1 MSSDVPQPSTPPPP
15 PIITRRKRKPF
26 DWSTAGILAVMSTAA
41 AAVYFRDGRDRFLEI
56 LFHDLR
62 LFADVL
68 AKVAAGCLIGAF
80 LARLMPRELV
90 AKWIGA
96 ESGLVGL
103 LIATL
108 LGAVLPGGP
117 VTIYP
122 IASAFLVVGADVG
135 ATIAFI
141 TSWTLLGYTRALV
154 WEIPFFGL
162 EFVMWRTLL
171 STPLPI
177 IAGLLARLI
186 IRTVAPHWESKP

>member
-1 MSSDVPQPSTPPPP
+1 MTTVEPTPPPP
-15 PIITRRKRKPF
+15 APLKRRKRKPF
-26 DWSTAGILAVMSTAA
+26 DWSTAGIGLVMTTAA
-41 AAVYFRDGRDRFLEI
+41 VIVFFRDGRDRFLEI
-56 LFHDLR
+56 LYHDLR

-68 AKVAAGCLIGAF
+68 LKVAAGCLIGAF
-80 LARLMPRELV
+80 LARLLPRELV
-90 AKWIGA
+90 ARWIGA
-96 ESGLVGL
+96 ESGFIGL

-122 IASAFLVVGADVG
+122 IASAFLVVGADIG

-162 EFVMWRTLL
+162 DFVIWRSLISL
-171 STPLPI
+171 PLPI
-177 IAGLLARLI
+177 IAGMLARLLAR
-186 IRTVAPHWESKP
+186 TVAKNWKDT